1 MWLVGTPLSVASGL
15 LALRGADPGTS
26 RTVGRGVVLPFRVG
40 LRAMCLT
47 MPARVLAVD
56 TDFALVEGGG
66 RRRRASTLLTPH
78 LKPGE
83 WVVIGS
89 GAVLRRITAA
99 QAKDMAEAYELGHR
113 EELPR

>member
-1 MWLVGTPLSVASGL
+1 
-15 LALRGADPGTS
+15 
-26 RTVGRGVVLPFRVG
+26 
-40 LRAMCLT
+40 MCLT
-47 MPARVLAVD
+47 MPARVLAAD
-56 TDFALVEGGG
+56 ADFAVVEGGG

-99 QAKDMAEAYELGHR
+99 QARDMAEAFELANGEELGR
-113 EELPR
+113 